1 MVEFLFGD
9 QAPLVIG
16 ADGIHSII
24 RSKLF
29 GLTPPRDNGRT
40 MWRAVID
47 EHLCSDLALKVGT
60 ISATGNGRTI
70 FIINGVG
77 GKLYWA
83 YSLTD
88 ESTDGRSKV
97 RSKDAAEMKARLK
110 QEFKGWDL
118 ALKILEAT
126 DADLILE
133 RRVLD
138 IPVLKEWSRGR
149 VVLLGG
155 TFDLNASPLPLQWYC
170 S

>member
-1 MVEFLFGD
+1 M
-9 QAPLVIG
+9 
-16 ADGIHSII
+16 SI
-24 RSKLF
+24 SAVTWF
-29 GLTPPRDNGRT
+29 PPSS
-40 MWRAVID
+40 
-47 EHLCSDLALKVGT
+47 HFALKVGT

-118 ALKILEAT
+118 ALKILEVFSMALCFVFPCNT
-126 DADLILE
+126 
-133 RRVLD
+133 
-138 IPVLKEWSRGR
+138 
-149 VVLLGG
+149 
-155 TFDLNASPLPLQWYC
+155 
-170 S
+170 

>member
-1 MVEFLFGD
+1 
-9 QAPLVIG
+9 
-16 ADGIHSII
+16 
-24 RSKLF
+24 
-29 GLTPPRDNGRT
+29 
-40 MWRAVID
+40 
-47 EHLCSDLALKVGT
+47 
-60 ISATGNGRTI
+60 
-70 FIINGVG
+70 
-77 GKLYWA
+77 
-83 YSLTD
+83 LTD

-155 TFDLNASPLPLQWYC
+155 TFDLNASALPLQWYY